1 MPLTNAARRRAT
13 KDLRAWADET
23 AQRTFP
29 SRWTLELTPEICDA
43 FVHSL
48 VSMAEQLPID
58 VPELNATTATFV
70 ELQEWTGEVIE
81 SITPIRQ
88 RMTALARFA
97 PFGSELAKD
106 VLDQLCA
113 CVRAALN
120 AIEMGAASS
129 VPSFALQPATIKTF
143 RSARGTPHPLRS
155 MFGLDWD
162 PVDASGEFKPGRV
175 MEGYAYQPDAL
186 MRRLV
191 PHLASLGL
199 RPVNDAL
206 ASIAMIGWI
215 VTSPN
220 PPLAAWAMHVAINVM
235 FTPGRDGIRAEAL
248 DAQRSR
254 DSVARQSRART
265 LSDLAAAAAADSEE
279 QRAHLLASAYRRV
292 VEGPVRQ
299 SAWAIICMARGS
311 ASKTP
316 NLGQVRE
323 LMITHNEFLRAIASS
338 SVFPWLRNAQAHET
352 LEWDGVDQVVRGEG
366 DTLTLDQLREAVDLC
381 ITFDRGCEAAFTFA
395 RALQAGPAIGTPS
408 ELDEMRMPPWM
419 RAESFFASNGLVLEH
434 LETNSHLVKATVKQL
449 GEADI
454 NPCFQALVVLRRLLP
469 RAQAFE
475 VVVAGET
482 KPSLTVNASAL
493 DDSLVALEYS
503 HSCLTATPLG
513 AFLPA
518 NLNARMRSES
528 ARVALRSISWMAVDD
543 VLDAIDGS
551 PALIDE
557 GGRWLLRARI
567 TTTRI
572 ALEACQPLEGV
583 QVDRPG
589 LVRNQLVILLERLSI
604 TNTPFLIGA
613 IERWEPV
620 IRLRHWWTA
629 WGPVERL
636 PGIGVSTK
644 GRVLKDVRSELLD
657 GRRLVLPF

>member
-13 KDLRAWADET
+13 EDLQAWVDET
-23 AQRTFP
+23 VQLTFP
-29 SRWTLELTPEICDA
+29 STWTLELTPEICGA
-43 FVHSL
+43 FVQSL
-48 VSMAEQLPID
+48 VGMAEQLPVE
-58 VPELNATTATFV
+58 VPELNATTATFI
-70 ELQEWTGEVIE
+70 ELQEWTVEVIDL
-81 SITPIRQ
+81 ITPIRQ

-97 PFGSELAKD
+97 PFGGELAKD
-106 VLDQLCA
+106 VLDQLSA

-120 AIEMGAASS
+120 AIETGAASS
-129 VPSFALQPATIKTF
+129 LPSFALDPATIQRL

-175 MEGYAYQPDAL
+175 MERYAYQPGAL
-186 MRRLV
+186 MGCLV

-220 PPLAAWAMHVAINVM
+220 PPLAAWGMHVAINIM
-235 FTPGRDGIRAEAL
+235 FAPGRHGIRAEVL
-248 DAQRSR
+248 DAHRSR
-254 DSVARQSRART
+254 DSIARQSRART
-265 LSDLAAAAAADSEE
+265 LSDLAAAAAVDSEE

-311 ASKTP
+311 SSKTP

-323 LMITHNEFLRAIASS
+323 LMIAHNEFLRAIASS
-338 SVFPWLRNAQAHET
+338 SIFPGLRNAQAHET
-352 LEWDGVDQVVRGEG
+352 LEWDGVDRVVRGEG
-366 DTLTLDQLREAVDLC
+366 DTLTLDQLREAIELC

-395 RALQAGPAIGTPS
+395 RALRAGPAIGTPS

-434 LETNSHLVKATVKQL
+434 LETNSRLVKATVKQL

-475 VVVAGET
+475 VVVADEA
-482 KPSLTVNASAL
+482 KPSLTVDFSAL
-493 DDSLVALEYS
+493 DDSLAALEYS
-503 HSCLTATPLG
+503 HVCLSATPLS

-518 NLNARMRSES
+518 NLNARMRSEV
-528 ARVALRSISWMAVDD
+528 APVALRSISWIAVDD

-557 GGRWLLRARI
+557 RGRRLLLARI
-567 TTTRI
+567 ATTRI
-572 ALEACQPLEGV
+572 ALESCHSPEGV
-583 QVDRPG
+583 QVDRGG
-589 LVRNQLVILLERLSI
+589 LVRNQLVTLSERLAI
-604 TNTPFLIGA
+604 VNTPFQIGA

-620 IRLRHWWTA
+620 IRLRHWLTA

-636 PGIGVSTK
+636 PGIGAATR
-644 GRVLKDVRSELLD
+644 GRVPSDVRSELLD
-657 GRRLVLPF
+657 GPRLALPF

>member
-1 MPLTNAARRRAT
+1 MTNAARRRAT
-13 KDLRAWADET
+13 EDLRAWVDET

-29 SRWTLELTPEICDA
+29 ATWTLELTPEICDA
-43 FVHSL
+43 FVASL
-48 VSMAEQLPID
+48 VSKAEQLPVE
-58 VPELNATTATFV
+58 VPELNATTATFI
-70 ELQEWTGEVIE
+70 ELQEWTVEVIE
-81 SITPIRQ
+81 VITPIRQ

-113 CVRAALN
+113 YVRAALN
-120 AIEMGAASS
+120 AIELGAASS
-129 VPSFALQPATIKTF
+129 LPSFALEPDTIQTL

-175 MEGYAYQPDAL
+175 MERYAYQPGAL
-186 MRRLV
+186 MGRLL
-191 PHLASLGL
+191 PHLASLGV

-215 VTSPN
+215 ATSPN

-235 FTPGRDGIRAEAL
+235 FAPARDGIRAEVL

-299 SAWAIICMARGS
+299 SAWAIICMVRGS
-311 ASKTP
+311 VSKTP

-323 LMITHNEFLRAIASS
+323 LMIAHNEFLRAIASS
-338 SVFPWLRNAQAHET
+338 SVFPGLRNAQAHET

-366 DTLTLDQLREAVDLC
+366 DTLTLDQLQEAVELC
-381 ITFDRGCEAAFTFA
+381 VTFDRGCEAAFTFA
-395 RALQAGPAIGTPS
+395 RALQAGPATGTPS

-419 RAESFFASNGLVLEH
+419 RAESFFASNGLLLEH
-434 LETNSHLVKATVKQL
+434 LETNSQVVKATVKQL

-475 VVVAGET
+475 VVVADET
-482 KPSLTVNASAL
+482 KPSLTVDSSAL
-493 DDSLVALEYS
+493 DDSLAALEYS
-503 HSCLTATPLG
+503 HACLAATPLG

-528 ARVALRSISWMAVDD
+528 APVALRSISWIAVDD

-557 GGRWLLRARI
+557 GGRRLLLARI
-567 TTTRI
+567 TTTRM
-572 ALEACQPLEGV
+572 ALESCHAPQGTRI
-583 QVDRPG
+583 DRAG
-589 LVRNQLVILLERLSI
+589 LVRTQLTNLLERLS
-604 TNTPFLIGA
+604 TATTPFGIGA
-613 IERWEPV
+613 IDRWETV
-620 IRLRHWWTA
+620 IRLRHWWTV

-636 PGIGVSTK
+636 PGIGVATR
-644 GRVLKDVRSELLD
+644 GRLPTDVRSELLD
-657 GRRLVLPF
+657 GTRLVLPF